1 MFRCNKC
8 VVWHS
13 ECFSVLCCIVLIYCV
28 DLNLTEVSRM
38 TGWSYRTIYRYLQ
51 EADQPLPPKK
61 PARTID
67 MAKVKQA
74 HELYA
79 VYGKKTE
86 VARLMKMS
94 RWQIDKYL
102 CI

>member
-1 MFRCNKC
+1 MKHEARKKRKEK
-8 VVWHS
+8 VVRIWQQHYPNIT
-13 ECFSVLCCIVLIYCV
+13 VA
-28 DLNLTEVSRM
+28 EVSRV

-61 PARTID
+61 PTRTID
-67 MAKVKQA
+67 MEKVKQA

-102 CI
+102 KMSL